1 LLLHSLNLRL
11 YNNIVMEIPK
21 GFKPIPRAAD
31 NYAVSSRGVVFN
43 LKTGRALKQSWDGYN
58 HYTII
63 KDKEGK
69 QFGFCYDKMHRQ
81 NYTPLTKEWV
91 LEQDGAKIIPDYPD
105 YAISSYGA
113 VYIINPRKKG
123 PRAGEV
129 HMISEIY
136 QHGSY
141 YVKLIDPYTKK
152 PRVVGIN
159 KLLSQLWD
167 KES

>member
-1 LLLHSLNLRL
+1 
-11 YNNIVMEIPK
+11 MEIPE

-43 LKTGRALKQSWDGYN
+43 VNTGRALKQWWDGHN
-58 HYTII
+58 HYT
-63 KDKEGK
+63 
-69 QFGFCYDKMHRQ
+69 
-81 NYTPLTKEWV
+81 
-91 LEQDGAKIIPDYPD
+91 
-105 YAISSYGA
+105 
-113 VYIINPRKKG
+113 INPRKKG

-141 YVKLIDPYTKK
+141 YVKLIDPETKK
-152 PRVVGIN
+152 PRVVGIK

-167 KES
+167 EGSQYQLLNH

>member
-1 LLLHSLNLRL
+1 MLHSNDSLL
-11 YNNIVMEIPK
+11 YNTIVMEIPE

-43 LKTGRALKQSWDGYN
+43 LKTGRALKQQWNGYN
-58 HYTII
+58 HYTTI
-63 KDKEGK
+63 KNKEGK
-69 QFGFCYDKMHRQ
+69 RFNFCYEKRHRQ

-91 LEQDGAKIIPDYPD
+91 LEQDEAKIIPDYPD

-167 KES
+167 EES